1 MPIAG
6 HPIPLA
12 TMRAATEA
20 PEPELA
26 MADPIDCTASDRVAT
41 FIAFIA
47 D

>member
-1 MPIAG
+1 MAG

-12 TMRAATEA
+12 TIRAATDV

-26 MADPIDCTASDRVAT
+26 MAEPMDCTASDRFAT
-41 FIAFIA
+41 FIAFMA